1 MKLKKRTLILV
12 GCLCA
17 ALLGLVAGIYIMNS
31 NHITGTV
38 TQKATM
44 TLYLDESTSNGTT
57 LVEGTQHQLTA
68 IISDSSNPQVTFYNL
83 GSAIGSVTPVTGNA
97 TLLYTIPIGST
108 TFDFSA
114 QATHS

>member
-1 MKLKKRTLILV
+1 MKLKKRTIILV
-12 GCLCA
+12 SCLCA

-38 TQKATM
+38 IQQATM
-44 TLYLDESTSNGTT
+44 ALYLDGSTANGTV

-68 IISDSSNPQVTFYNL
+68 IISDGTNPQVTFYNL
-83 GSAIGSVTPVTGNA
+83 GSSIGSVMPVAGNA
-97 TLLYTIPIGST
+97 TLLYTIPSST
-108 TFDFSA
+108 TYDFSA